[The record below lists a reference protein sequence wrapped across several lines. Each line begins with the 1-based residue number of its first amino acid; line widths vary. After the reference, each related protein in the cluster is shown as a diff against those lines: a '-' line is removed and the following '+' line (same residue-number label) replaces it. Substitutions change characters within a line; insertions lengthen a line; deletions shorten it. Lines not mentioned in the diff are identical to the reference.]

1 MVNIGIDFDGV
12 IIDSS
17 KLKIKIAKELFGFE
31 LTPETAN
38 KDNILSRG
46 VDLKTYSDTFKRII
60 LQERSDEVELV
71 PFAKEIIDKLYANNV
86 IYVITSRF
94 DDEVPY
100 VRIMLKNRNIKYH
113 HLINTVDQ
121 PKEEA
126 CLKNRIHIY
135 LDDGVKKLEQIRNG
149 YTKLFLLTKLDNK
162 NIRIENDRIQ
172 RVSDWKDFY
181 NKIKYLL

>member
-38 KDNILSRG
+38 KENILSRG
-46 VDLKTYSDTFKRII
+46 VDLKTYSDTFKKII
-60 LQERSDEVELV
+60 LQERSDEVDSV
-71 PFAKEIIDKLYANNV
+71 PYAKEIIDKLFNNNK
-86 IYVITSRF
+86 IYIITSRHNE
-94 DDEVPY
+94 EVPY
-100 VRIMLKNRNIKYH
+100 VHQMLKNRSIKYNY
-113 HLINTVDQ
+113 LINTYDQ
-121 PKEEA
+121 SKEEA
-126 CLKNRIHIY
+126 CLKNRIRIY

-149 YTKLFLLTKLDNK
+149 YTKLFLLTKSDNE
-162 NIRIENDRIQ
+162 NINIVDDRIQ